1 MSETNNYHFY
11 KPLAGESGWAE
22 QMNNNLD
29 QIDNIIKSVSENI
42 TAHVNTGTGKHTAGQ
57 IAFGVGSNVE
67 TALNNLSSDK
77 ANTSHTHSASQVSY
91 GSNSNVETMLSSLS
105 SGKANTSHNHPDY
118 ALNSDLETI
127 SNTLDLLLP
136 DLTEIEV
143 SASIQN
149 RSGGIRIINS
159 TSPII
164 HISEW
169 KILVE
174 KNGSIVC
181 ELTSTSNHI
190 MVSNASLEGVSS
202 GDLLNI
208 TVKAVSGNSLKS
220 KKYSHTYIYV
230 NSDFEERL
238 YRMEEQLTL
247 GNFIDAFAQ
256 DADALQALAN
266 VLHSSNTLA
275 QKVAELK

>member
-11 KPLAGESGWAE
+11 KPLAGESGWAS

-29 QIDNIIKSVSENI
+29 QLDNIIKSISDSLTGHTN
-42 TAHVNTGTGKHTAGQ
+42 NGTGKHSAGQ
-57 IAFGVGSNVE
+57 ISFGVGSSVE
-67 TALNNLSSDK
+67 TAINTLTSGK
-77 ANTSHTHSASQVSY
+77 ANAVHTHTANQISF
-91 GSNSNVETMLSSLS
+91 GTNSNVENMINNLSA
-105 SGKANTSHNHPDY
+105 GKANNNHSHSDY
-118 ALNSDLETI
+118 ALNSDLEVI

-136 DLTEIEV
+136 DLAGVEV
-143 SASIQN
+143 SANIQN
-149 RSGGIRIINS
+149 RSGGIRIICS
-159 TSPII
+159 TNPVIY
-164 HISEW
+164 ISEW
-169 KILVE
+169 KLIVE

-181 ELTSTSNHI
+181 ELISTSNHI
-190 MVSNASLEGVSS
+190 LLSNPSLEGVVS

-208 TVKAVSGNSLKS
+208 TVQAMSGNSIKA
-220 KKYSHTYIYV
+220 KRYSHTYVYT

-238 YRMEEQLTL
+238 IRMEEQLTL